1 MDDFRRAPSPRPRAN
16 TVSVGSTES
25 ISQPAQAAD
34 VWNALALRRIDLGRH
49 VVHAPGL
56 HIAPRAFADPEVSAV
71 LCAAGGGSTAK
82 ILPHLDAEVFRANPK
97 PFLGRSNNMYLNT
110 FPESQAG
117 ARVVHRYGVPRQF
130 GEHAVL
136 RETL

>member
-1 MDDFRRAPSPRPRAN
+1 MDDFRRAASPRPRAN

-25 ISQPAQAAD
+25 ISQPAQTAD

-71 LCAAGGGSTAK
+71 LCAAGGGSTAE
-82 ILPHLDAEVFRANPK
+82 ILPHLDAEVFRANPAWIL
-97 PFLGRSNNMYLNT
+97 PFGDEIDMDSRHGISY
-110 FPESQAG
+110 
-117 ARVVHRYGVPRQF
+117 RVPRQ
-130 GEHAVL
+130 VPC
-136 RETL
+136 R